1 VAETSWDAQGEARR
15 ALRAI
20 TSDPLYG
27 SAALSRPQVMSNLLK
42 DLLPDAPREASILLA
57 AAQADLAGALQQHV
71 AQGMDLG
78 TASRLTSRS
87 FAESTPVT
95 PEACDWVVS
104 ELAIALDLAPAAAAG
119 NGTPDAWPQPAGQTV
134 ADTPD
139 WPQVSAGQG
148 DQGGYQGQSGFPGQA
163 GGFPGQGAVPGQGS
177 FPGQGAVPGQGSF
190 PGQGAVPGQGSFPGQ
205 GAQPG
210 QGSFPGQGAVPGQGS
225 FPGQGAVPGQGS
237 FPGQGAQPGQSS
249 FPGQGGSFPGQGG
262 YQTPGAELSGWSGG
276 SGFGP
281 PQPAKNNN
289 LAIAALVCGVAQFVL
304 WFLILIPGLI
314 SAILAL
320 VFGMVSMRQIKR
332 RGEAGR
338 GMAVAGVILGAL
350 GVAGGIVL
358 GILIAIGSAYS
369 RGQFGN

>member
-190 PGQGAVPGQGSFPGQ
+190 PGQGA
-205 GAQPG
+205 
-210 QGSFPGQGAVPGQGS
+210 
-225 FPGQGAVPGQGS
+225 
-237 FPGQGAQPGQSS
+237 QPGQSS

>member
-205 GAQPG
+205 GAVPG
-210 QGSFPGQGAVPGQGS
+210 QSSFPGQGAV
-225 FPGQGAVPGQGS
+225 
-237 FPGQGAQPGQSS
+237 PGQSS